1 MSTINLNAIK
11 GEVRPIHDRLMVS
24 DMEFGE
30 VTTKGGIIL
39 PSDDGQTHGVKPR
52 WAKIV
57 SIGHENKDD
66 YKVGDWVLIEHG
78 RWSRGFEVE
87 SEDGEIK
94 VLRTVDPSGV
104 LGVSDEAPS
113 DLAYYG
119 ENIDLSQPA
128 HRPEDF
134 VN

>member
-1 MSTINLNAIK
+1 MAINQNAIK
-11 GEVRPIHDRLMVS
+11 GTVRPLHDRLMVS

-39 PSDDGQTHGVKPR
+39 PSDDGQQHGIKPR

-57 SIGHENKDD
+57 SVGHENTDD
-66 YKVGDWVLIEHG
+66 YEVGNWILIEHG
-78 RWSRGFEVE
+78 RWSRGFTVE
-87 SEDGEIK
+87 DENGEQK
-94 VLRTVDPSGV
+94 VLRTVDASGV
-104 LGVSDEAPS
+104 LGVADEPPS

-119 ENIDLSQPA
+119 DAIDLSGDS

>member
-1 MSTINLNAIK
+1 MWK
-11 GEVRPIHDRLMVS
+11 
-24 DMEFGE
+24 
-30 VTTKGGIIL
+30 
-39 PSDDGQTHGVKPR
+39 
-52 WAKIV
+52 
-57 SIGHENKDD
+57 
-66 YKVGDWVLIEHG
+66 
-78 RWSRGFEVE
+78 
-87 SEDGEIK
+87 K

>member
-1 MSTINLNAIK
+1 MALSLHNIK
-11 GEVRPIHDRLMVS
+11 GEVRPLHDRIMVS

-39 PSDDGQTHGVKPR
+39 PSDDGQQHGIKPR
-52 WAKIV
+52 WAKVV
-57 SIGHENKDD
+57 SKGHENTDD
-66 YKVGDWVLIEHG
+66 YNVGDWVLIEHG
-78 RWSRGFEVE
+78 RWSRGFAVE
-87 SEDGEIK
+87 DENGDTK
-94 VLRTVDPSGV
+94 VLRTVDPTGV

-119 ENIDLSQPA
+119 DAIDLSGDS

>member
-1 MSTINLNAIK
+1 MALNLHNIK
-11 GEVRPIHDRLMVS
+11 GEVRPLHDRIMVS

-39 PSDDGQTHGVKPR
+39 PSDDGQQHGIKPR
-52 WAKIV
+52 WAKVV
-57 SIGHENKDD
+57 SKGHENTDD
-66 YKVGDWVLIEHG
+66 YNVGDWVLIEHG
-78 RWSRGFEVE
+78 RWSRGFTVE
-87 SEDGEIK
+87 DENGDTK
-94 VLRTVDPSGV
+94 VLRTVDPTGV
-104 LGVSDEAPS
+104 LGVSDEAPT

-119 ENIDLSQPA
+119 DAIDLSGDS